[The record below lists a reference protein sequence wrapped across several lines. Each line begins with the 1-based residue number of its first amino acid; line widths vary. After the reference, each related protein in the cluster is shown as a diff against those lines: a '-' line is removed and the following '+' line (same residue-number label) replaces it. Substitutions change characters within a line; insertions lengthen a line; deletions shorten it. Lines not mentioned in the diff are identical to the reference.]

1 MYSIPPLASWSS
13 VEPTALALPVVEG
26 NLRAGFPSPADDF
39 AIKRQDLNDLLITHP
54 LATFYWQVSGQ
65 SMVEAGIGDGD
76 LLVVN
81 RAITPVH
88 KHIVVAQVDGDF
100 TVKYLYKR
108 GGRIKLTTANPTFP
122 EITFKEGQQLIIC
135 GVVTAAIRRFVK

>member
-1 MYSIPPLASWSS
+1 MYSIPPSSLWAST
-13 VEPTALALPVVEG
+13 EPVARRLPVVEG
-26 NLRAGFPSPADDF
+26 RLRAGFPSPADDF

-65 SMVEAGIGDGD
+65 SMVDAGIGDGD

-100 TVKYLYKR
+100 TVKHLYKR
-108 GGRIKLTTANPTFP
+108 SGRVKLTTANPTFP

-135 GVVTAAIRRFVK
+135 GVVTAAIKRFVK

>member
-1 MYSIPPLASWSS
+1 MPSSGSWAGP
-13 VEPTALALPVVEG
+13 EPTGLALPLVEG
-26 NLRAGFPSPADDF
+26 KLRAGFPSPADDF

-88 KHIVVAQVDGDF
+88 RHIVVAQVDGDF

-108 GGRIKLTTANPTFP
+108 SGRIKLTTANPTFP

-135 GVVTAAIRRFVK
+135 GVVTAAIKRFVK